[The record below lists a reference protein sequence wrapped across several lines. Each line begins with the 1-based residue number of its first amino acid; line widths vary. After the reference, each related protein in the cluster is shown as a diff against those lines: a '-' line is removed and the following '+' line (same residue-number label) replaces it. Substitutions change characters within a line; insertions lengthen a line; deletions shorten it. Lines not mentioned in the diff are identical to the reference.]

1 MKNMRRLT
9 TNIFRTGGSFFILI
23 PVLLLAFVKMMLLQ
37 NYYNDSVAVVVAIEV
52 DYSDKGKNDKIDA
65 PPSDPSPRPVQVT
78 IEEHSNMQQ
87 DNAGYHH
94 KYTDHDNNK
103 YNYDKN
109 DDDDDDDLY
118 DDDAEL
124 YYEDDDDDDE
134 EINHMFHKYGIY
146 LGDDDDDD
154 FREEL

>member
-1 MKNMRRLT
+1 
-9 TNIFRTGGSFFILI
+9 
-23 PVLLLAFVKMMLLQ
+23 MLLQ

-94 KYTDHDNNK
+94 KDNDHDNNK